1 MPTERLQAVKVVI
14 IILPSFFLPNY
25 IPTCSLFDVHLTIT
39 EINLEIYA
47 EKKDY
52 FFLGKKNLMPFHS
65 KATLAHFLLDQPSF
79 LSINFYMFCL
89 RCMINKGPKLDQFI
103 YPNNPI
109 KNSGESNCW

>member
-47 EKKDY
+47 EKKRL
-52 FFLGKKNLMPFHS
+52 FFFRQEEFDAFS
-65 KATLAHFLLDQPSF
+65 
-79 LSINFYMFCL
+79 
-89 RCMINKGPKLDQFI
+89 
-103 YPNNPI
+103 
-109 KNSGESNCW
+109 

>member
-52 FFLGKKNLMPFHS
+52 FF
-65 KATLAHFLLDQPSF
+65 
-79 LSINFYMFCL
+79 
-89 RCMINKGPKLDQFI
+89 
-103 YPNNPI
+103 
-109 KNSGESNCW
+109 